1 MVGERK
7 HPESELISSLRRAFV
22 ERKADF
28 IIADGFALRDQ
39 FLRESLQL
47 GLNRGWLCQGKSIDE
62 DRALGAG
69 RGQYSAL
76 TYRLTT
82 EGRKYFL

>member
-7 HPESELISSLRRAFV
+7 YPENELISSLRRAFV
-22 ERKADF
+22 DGKANF
-28 IIADGFALRDQ
+28 IIADGQTLRGQ

-47 GLNRGWLCQGKSIDE
+47 GLNRGWLRQGVSINE
-62 DRALGAG
+62 DSTLGRG

-76 TYRLTT
+76 TYRLTD
-82 EGRKYFL
+82 EGKRYFL